1 MNLLSFSAGRPR
13 GGGGGSS
20 VVSRVTAVRGGGGGV
35 AMMILLLLVFWSA
48 SHTVVVV
55 HAEFGDY
62 VDETFDCPARTTCPL
77 ICVANVTDCPTA
89 CTSPFEQLCR
99 DGTCAESC
107 DGMEE
112 EEESSSSSPCAYGC
126 ASVACAKV
134 IDLYTVCQETYAPF
148 YQAEAMCGA
157 MEVAETV
164 HLYTYQEPVFVFFY
178 IWYAVYPMILF
189 GWCAYNQRVS
199 PVSGSCQTLELEV
212 VVVVTDDAS
221 AMGSSTTTTKKKQ
234 KPTMTTMKPNARS
247 AWQTGYKIH
256 PIGCLVAVLT
266 YLTILAVYFTLMW
279 LIIQYYVQQEAIRW
293 SFTTMHFEDEGQ
305 VLLCFII
312 LWMAGFLWMISLKFP
327 HCIYGIHLRRCVL
340 SEADYV
346 AISVQRLAIKSTEV
360 VKHSHEYLYGVKTFF
375 ASFYD
380 VVHSVMTIVFS
391 DLHFFGCERK
401 GDATFC
407 MRPVETDRTNKDG
420 TTTRYFTF
428 EFRRYSLSINDDD
441 DEGVCSRTA
450 TSQFVPGHCDMSA
463 NKTIGDIC
471 MLDNGKGLSE
481 EQVQR
486 QCRLLGKNKIE
497 MLTPRFWRALKEEC
511 TTPFYTYQIFM
522 VLSWFPF
529 WYVCIEYSIVVGD

>member
-1 MNLLSFSAGRPR
+1 MKLLHRPPH
-13 GGGGGSS
+13 
-20 VVSRVTAVRGGGGGV
+20 GGV
-35 AMMILLLLVFWSA
+35 VVKKDVLVRIAMMMILFLMA
-48 SHTVVVV
+48 SPTIVVVV

-77 ICVANVTDCPTA
+77 ICVANATDCPTA
-89 CTSPFEQLCR
+89 CTSPLEQLCR

-107 DGMEE
+107 DGEE
-112 EEESSSSSPCAYGC
+112 ESPCAYGC

-134 IDLYTVCQETYAPF
+134 IDFYTVCQETYAPF
-148 YQAEAMCGA
+148 YEAEAMCGA

-212 VVVVTDDAS
+212 SSSVTDAADDADAS
-221 AMGSSTTTTKKKQ
+221 AMGSSTTTTKKQQ
-234 KPTMTTMKPNARS
+234 KPTMMKPNARI

-293 SFTTMHFEDEGQ
+293 SFTTMYFEDEGQ

-340 SEADYV
+340 NEADYV
-346 AISVQRLAIKSTEV
+346 AISVQRLAVKSTEV

-380 VVHSVMTIVFS
+380 VVHSVMTFVFS

-407 MRPVETDRTNKDG
+407 MRPVETDRTNRDG

-428 EFRRYSLSINDDD
+428 EFRRYSLCINDNDDDD
-441 DEGVCSRTA
+441 DEGVCSSRTA
-450 TSQFVPGHCDMSA
+450 TSLFVPGHCDMSA
-463 NKTIGDIC
+463 NNKTIGDIC

-497 MLTPRFWRALKEEC
+497 MITPRFWRALKEEC

-529 WYVCIEYSIVVGD
+529 WYV